1 MPDYGVMDGDI
12 KSYLENVRACR
23 LCAHEM
29 SRAPNPVLQ
38 ASDTARL
45 LVAGQAPGNLAD
57 VTGTPFNDPSG
68 VRLRDWMGVSEDEFY
83 DASRVAIVPMGF
95 CFPGNDAKG
104 GDRPPMKRC
113 AVTWREGLLSKL
125 PNIRV
130 TILIG
135 AYAQKWHLGKRT
147 AGSLTETVKNWKAF
161 TSEQMFTIPHPS
173 WRNTAWLKRNPWF
186 ETDVLPEMRRA
197 IRGVLES

>member
-1 MPDYGVMDGDI
+1 MPDYGVMADDL
-12 KSYLENVRACR
+12 KAYLDRIRACR
-23 LCAHEM
+23 LCEHEM

-38 ASDTARL
+38 ASHSARV

-68 VRLRDWMGVSEDEFY
+68 MRLRDWMDVSADEFY

-95 CFPGNDAKG
+95 CFPGHDAKG

-113 AVTWREGLLSKL
+113 AATWREGLLSRL
-125 PNIRV
+125 PNVRV

-135 AYAQKWHLGKRT
+135 AYAQKWHLGKR
-147 AGSLTETVKNWKAF
+147 AGTSLTETVRNWQAF
-161 TSEQMFTIPHPS
+161 TSEQLFTTPHPS
-173 WRNTAWLKRNPWF
+173 WRNTAWLRRNPWF
-186 ETDVLPEMRRA
+186 ETDVLPELRRA
-197 IRGVLES
+197 VRGALES

>member
-1 MPDYGVMDGDI
+1 MSKYGAMTDDL
-12 KSYLENVRACR
+12 KSYLDRIRACR
-23 LCAHEM
+23 LCEHEM

-38 ASDTARL
+38 AGHTARV

-68 VRLRDWMGVSEDEFY
+68 VRLRDWMGVSQDEFY

-104 GDRPPMKRC
+104 GDRPPMPQC
-113 AVTWREGLLSKL
+113 AATWREGLLSRL
-125 PNIRV
+125 PNIMV

-135 AYAQKWHLGKRT
+135 AYAQKWHLGKQ
-147 AGSLTETVKNWKAF
+147 AAPSLTETVRNWQIFAGDQLF
-161 TSEQMFTIPHPS
+161 TTPHPS

-186 ETDVLPEMRRA
+186 ETDVVPQLRRA
-197 IRGVLES
+197 VRGALES